1 MTEEIG
7 TNKTVGD
14 SCSSDTEKES
24 PIFLIMQVEEFCE
37 KRECFWHY
45 KELLPSL
52 GVIRYCKAEVFKKCI
67 LGTIR
72 IPQKNEQRHP
82 QISFGFYLT
91 EQTLYLIEDTGDLK
105 GWVDMQMEKL
115 REAKS
120 CEQFLLQ
127 LMEQMTEKDI
137 LYLTHLEKEMEMMEE
152 RLLHSV
158 PDHFF
163 ATLTKYRKKLS
174 EFNAYYEQLIAISDR
189 MHAQDSIF
197 GKQYAEQWDRYGH
210 RMERFQNQVQL
221 LRDNVIQLRELYQ
234 SQQDAQQNKV
244 MCILTVVTTLFLPL
258 TLLTGWYG
266 MNFLYMPELT
276 WKYGYLSVGIAAI
289 LLVTAETVYFK
300 KKNLF

>member
-1 MTEEIG
+1 MAEHKRNAKNEG
-7 TNKTVGD
+7 T
-14 SCSSDTEKES
+14 SHALEDTGEQ
-24 PIFLIMQVEEFCE
+24 PLFLIMQAEEFCK
-37 KRECFWHY
+37 KRECCWYY

-52 GVIRYCKAEVFKKCI
+52 GSIRYCKAEVIKNCV

-72 IPQKNEQRHP
+72 IPHKNEQRHP

-91 EQTLYLIEDTGDLK
+91 EDTLYLIEDMGDLK
-105 GWVDMQMEKL
+105 GWVEMQMEKL
-115 REAKS
+115 RDS
-120 CEQFLLQ
+120 QSSSQFFLQ

-137 LYLTHLEKEMEMMEE
+137 LYLSHLEKEMETMEE

-163 ATLTKYRKKLS
+163 AILTKYRQKLS
-174 EFNAYYEQLIAISDR
+174 ELNAYYEQLTAISDL
-189 MHAQDSIF
+189 MQSHDTIF
-197 GKQYAEQWDRYGH
+197 GEKNAEQWDRYGH

-221 LRDNVIQLRELYQ
+221 LRDNVLQLRELYQ

-266 MNFLYMPELT
+266 MNFSYMPELT
-276 WKYGYLSVGIAAI
+276 WKYGYLVVGIVAI
-289 LLVTAETVYFK
+289 IIVALESLYFK
-300 KKNLF
+300 KKKFF